1 MVDRILLRDYLSYLR
16 MSRRLSERTLEVY
29 GREVRGLPAWMEGV
43 GYSPALVHSEGLA
56 LFLEDRLRRTEE
68 NSQKDRAGT
77 GDHGR
82 TMARVQSSLR
92 SFFRFLVQEGVRKD
106 DPTRKLEAPRLSVNL
121 PEVLTEDE
129 VDRFLEAIPLSD
141 PLGIRDRALFEL
153 IYSCGLRITEAAELD
168 LSQIY
173 PDEGVMRI
181 LGKGNKERLVPLGE
195 VASRWLSLYL
205 RDVRPLLVRPG
216 RRGDVVFLSRR
227 GQGLSRKSIWKRFK
241 GWMELAGLDGKVHT
255 LRHSYAT
262 HLLRGGADLR
272 AVQEL
277 LGHSDISTTQIYTH
291 LNNQELKSSHR
302 VHHPRG

>member
-1 MVDRILLRDYLSYLR
+1 M
-16 MSRRLSERTLEVY
+16 
-29 GREVRGLPAWMEGV
+29 
-43 GYSPALVHSEGLA
+43 
-56 LFLEDRLRRTEE
+56 
-68 NSQKDRAGT
+68 
-77 GDHGR
+77 
-82 TMARVQSSLR
+82 
-92 SFFRFLVQEGVRKD
+92 
-106 DPTRKLEAPRLSVNL
+106 
-121 PEVLTEDE
+121 
-129 VDRFLEAIPLSD
+129 
-141 PLGIRDRALFEL
+141 
-153 IYSCGLRITEAAELD
+153 IYSGGLRITGAAGLD